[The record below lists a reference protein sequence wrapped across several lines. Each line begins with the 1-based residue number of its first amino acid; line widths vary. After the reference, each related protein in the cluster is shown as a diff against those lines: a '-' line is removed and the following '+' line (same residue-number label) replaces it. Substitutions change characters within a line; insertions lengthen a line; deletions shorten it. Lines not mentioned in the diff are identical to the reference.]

1 MNLDNLAKVDLNL
14 LVILKI
20 LLEEQSVTRAATRLH
35 ISQSALSKSLNRLR
49 ETLDDPLFQ
58 RTAHGLKPTAHA
70 MNIGHKLPTI
80 LQDLYQLTQPPTFHP
95 ASSNRQFSFAMVE
108 SAYETLIP
116 YFIGPLLNA
125 APNIK
130 LDSYVWTEKSMHDLM
145 QGQIDFGIAGRDL
158 HPLAD
163 PRTDRLPEGIV
174 CQTLFTDKQV
184 CLVRENHPLMDK
196 LTSPEWNLSLY
207 LEMAHVQV
215 RCEGS
220 AWWALDYF
228 LADLGHRRKISTTV
242 PDFYGAA
249 SVCAHSDLIFTLP
262 SSFARHACNLYPL
275 TLLPLPFEFMPMAYV
290 LLWHQRNDEDL
301 GHKWMRE
308 TICQSVDK
316 LLYSSDTASR

>member
-1 MNLDNLAKVDLNL
+1 MNLDNLARIDLNL
-14 LVILKI
+14 LVILKV
-20 LLEEQSVTRAATRLH
+20 LLEEQSVTRAASRLH

-70 MNIGHKLPTI
+70 LNLGQKLPNI
-80 LQDLYQLTQPPTFHP
+80 LQDLYQLTQPPTFNP

-116 YFIGPLLNA
+116 YFIGPLLSS

-130 LDSYVWTEKSMHDLM
+130 LDSYVWTEKSMQDLQ
-145 QGQIDFGIAGRDL
+145 QGQIDFGISGRDL

-163 PRTDRLPEGIV
+163 PRMDKLPEGIA
-174 CQTLFTDKQV
+174 CQTLFTDEQV
-184 CLVRENHPLMDK
+184 CLVREDHPLMAAF
-196 LTSPEWNLSLY
+196 TSAQWNLPLY
-207 LEMAHVQV
+207 LDMAHVQV
-215 RCEGS
+215 RCEGND
-220 AWWALDYF
+220 WWALDYF

-262 SSFARHACNLYPL
+262 SSFARHACQLYPL
-275 TLLPLPFEFMPMAYV
+275 KLLPLPFEFMPMAYV
-290 LLWHQRNDEDL
+290 LLWHQRNDEDQ
-301 GHKWMRE
+301 GHKWIRE
-308 TICQSVDK
+308 TICQSVAT
-316 LLYSSDTASR
+316 LFHPSEMT